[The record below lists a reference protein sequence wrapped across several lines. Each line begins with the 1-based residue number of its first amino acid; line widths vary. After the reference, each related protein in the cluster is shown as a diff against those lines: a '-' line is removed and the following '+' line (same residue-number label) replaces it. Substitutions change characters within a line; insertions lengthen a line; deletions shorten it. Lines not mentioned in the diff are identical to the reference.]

1 MTIKELGEKCQERG
15 KVEIMD
21 LKHEKK
27 LIELDAEYALN
38 ECKKRAESRNLELD
52 YVISEFQNAFN
63 RLAKEIQ

>member
-1 MTIKELGEKCQERG
+1 M
-15 KVEIMD
+15 MD

-63 RLAKEIQ
+63 RLVKEIQ

>member
-1 MTIKELGEKCQERG
+1 
-15 KVEIMD
+15 MD
-21 LKHEKK
+21 LKYEKK

-63 RLAKEIQ
+63 RLAKKFQ